1 MKELLALLLLGG
13 GAYYALRP
21 SRAAASAPAPTWK
34 MKPVSTSTRPK
45 GKGPWAQKEG
55 GCSSSGCTIG
65 WENTRLKKTGW
76 ADSKVT
82 REAYDT
88 LPDRVASLAALKKRK
103 GVLSVKKEAA

>member
-13 GAYYALRP
+13 GAYYAFGRQ
-21 SRAAASAPAPTWK
+21 SVAPARPLTPTWK
-34 MKPVSTSTRPK
+34 MTSPKEDSRPK
-45 GKGPWAQKEG
+45 GKGPWSQKEG

-65 WENTRLKKTGW
+65 WENTHLRKTGW

-88 LPDRVASLAALKKRK
+88 LPQRVASLAALKKRK
-103 GVLSVKKEAA
+103 GVLSVKRID